1 MMWVFGNMSN
11 RIIVGSRGRII
22 LPKDVREELKIRE
35 GTVLEVKVEENKVI
49 LEVVL
54 P

>member
-1 MMWVFGNMSN
+1 MNSSSDTVN
-11 RIIVGSRGRII
+11 RIIVGTRGRII
-22 LPKDVREELKIRE
+22 LPKEIREKLNIRE
-35 GTVLEVKVEENKVI
+35 GTVLEVKTEQNKVI

>member
-11 RIIVGSRGRII
+11 RIIVGTRGRII
-22 LPKDVREELKIRE
+22 LPKEIREKLNIRE
-35 GTVLEVKVEENKVI
+35 GTVLEVEAEEKKVVLK
-49 LEVVL
+49 VVL